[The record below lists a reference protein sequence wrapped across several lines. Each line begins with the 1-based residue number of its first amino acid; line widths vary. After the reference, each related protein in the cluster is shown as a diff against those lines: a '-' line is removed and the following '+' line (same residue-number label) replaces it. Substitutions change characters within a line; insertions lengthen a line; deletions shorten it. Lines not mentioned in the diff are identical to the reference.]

1 MQIEYLFIRSI
12 YLTYLLINLFDYSH
26 PFSPFHPPHSR
37 FLLLQ
42 PSSLHTFS
50 SFHLT
55 LTPPSPSFISP
66 HPHFL
71 FRYLSSLPLLL
82 LGERTIVLP
91 GLDLRCFFLSEER
104 DELYHCIDSR
114 CEDMLFN
121 GNNYILSYFFFVS
134 LFFSFFFCVLSFTF
148 TPTHSQTH
156 TPSLSL
162 SLTQSHTL
170 IHTFFFSFSQDYSRK
185 SLNFSLTTILLPLRW
200 STRR

>member
-1 MQIEYLFIRSI
+1 MKIEYLFIRSI

-26 PFSPFHPPHSR
+26 PFSSFHPPHSR
-37 FLLLQ
+37 FHLLH
-42 PSSLHTFS
+42 PSSLLTFS

-55 LTPPSPSFISP
+55 LSSLPPLLFISP
-66 HPHFL
+66 
-71 FRYLSSLPLLL
+71 LSLLLLSPLSLPLPL

-134 LFFSFFFCVLSFTF
+134 LFFSFFFCVLSLTF
-148 TPTHSQTH
+148 TPTHSQTN

-162 SLTQSHTL
+162 SLTQFHTL
-170 IHTFFFSFSQDYSRK
+170 IHTF
-185 SLNFSLTTILLPLRW
+185 
-200 STRR
+200 